1 MKPITLVLMLSLVF
15 LIGSV
20 QAQEFR
26 FPSKVRIEGSKS
38 YTYEALEAQ
47 DKRAESPRTV
57 VNVSD
62 EVYRE
67 RVLALSG
74 EIPTKFNALVK
85 SHVKARVTRR
95 RASTEKVISRSM
107 VYFPI
112 FEEILRKHNM
122 PTDLKYLSIVEST
135 LNPRA
140 VSPVGATGLWQ
151 FMKPT
156 GKQYGLRI
164 NGAIDERRDPHAATD
179 AAARYLADL
188 YDRYGDWNLAIAAYN
203 CGPGCVNGAVRRAG
217 KSDYWVA
224 AKYLPK
230 ETRNYVPA
238 FIGVSYAMNYYH
250 LHNIY
255 PEHPE
260 YELQI
265 IDRIRVF
272 DKISFERIS
281 EITGITVE
289 AIRFMNPSFN
299 QSYVPANSK
308 GYIVSLPLTVMAEFK
323 AAVRTAPVI
332 FGSPALLSYEEKQT
346 TSGTE
351 NTAKSPI
358 ATTIIKSETIYRV
371 KKGDNLAKIAQR
383 YNCTVKD
390 LREWNNIK
398 GSLLQIGQQLVVLEE
413 VKIQDAFAAAASTN
427 VISATKTVTKPV
439 TKSVSKPV
447 APTRTITRTQNATLH
462 KVKRGESLWGIAS
475 KNKMKVGDIL
485 KANNM
490 TANQKIYP
498 GMQLVIPG
506 H

>member
-1 MKPITLVLMLSLVF
+1 MKPITLVLTLSMIFSIV
-15 LIGSV
+15 SV

-38 YTYEALEAQ
+38 YTYEALEAKE
-47 DKRAESPRTV
+47 KRAESPRTV

-62 EVYRE
+62 EVYKE
-67 RVLALSG
+67 RVLSLSG

-95 RASTEKVISRSM
+95 RASTEKVITRSM

-164 NGAIDERRDPHAATD
+164 NGAVDERRDPHAATD

-265 IDRIRVF
+265 IDKVRVF
-272 DKISFERIS
+272 DKISFKRIS
-281 EITGITVE
+281 QITGITVE

-299 QSYVPANSK
+299 QSYVPSNSK

-332 FGSPALLSYEEKQT
+332 FGSPALLTYEEKKT
-346 TSGTE
+346 YSSSG
-351 NTAKSPI
+351 NTAKSPTPKASAI
-358 ATTIIKSETIYRV
+358 VKNETIYRV
-371 KKGDNLAKIAQR
+371 KRGDNLAKIAKR

-398 GSLLQIGQQLVVLEE
+398 GSLLQIGQQLIVLEE
-413 VKIQDAFAAAASTN
+413 VQAQDVYTTETPSIVSSKT
-427 VISATKTVTKPV
+427 VSATA
-439 TKSVSKPV
+439 TKS
-447 APTRTITRTQNATLH
+447 APSSITRTQNAKLH
-462 KVKRGESLWGIAS
+462 KVKRGESLWSIAA
-475 KNKMKVGDIL
+475 KNKVKVGEIL
-485 KANNM
+485 KINNM
-490 TANQKIYP
+490 TANQKIQP

-506 H
+506 N

>member
-1 MKPITLVLMLSLVF
+1 MKPITLVLMLSLIF
-15 LIGSV
+15 SIAV

-38 YTYEALEAQ
+38 YTYEALEAK

-62 EVYRE
+62 EVYKE
-67 RVLALSG
+67 RVLGLSG
-74 EIPTKFNALVK
+74 EIPTKFNELVK

-95 RASTEKVISRSM
+95 RASTEKVITRSM

-112 FEEILRKHNM
+112 FEETFRRHNM
-122 PTDLKYLSIVEST
+122 PTNLKYLSIVEST

-140 VSPVGATGLWQ
+140 VSPVGAAGLWQ

-188 YDRYGDWNLAIAAYN
+188 YDRYGDWNLSIAAYN
-203 CGPGCVNGAVRRAG
+203 CGPGRVNGAVRKAG

-255 PEHPE
+255 PDHPE

-265 IDRIRVF
+265 IDKIRVF
-272 DKISFERIS
+272 DKISFNRIS
-281 EITGITVE
+281 QITGITVE

-308 GYIVSLPLTVMAEFK
+308 GYIVSLPLTVMAEFR
-323 AAVRTAPVI
+323 AAVRTVPVV
-332 FGSPALLSYEEKQT
+332 FGSPALLSYEEKNT
-346 TSGTE
+346 YLSSE
-351 NTAKSPI
+351 NTAKSPDP
-358 ATTIIKSETIYRV
+358 AVMKSEIIYRV
-371 KKGDNLAKIAQR
+371 KRGDNLAKIARR
-383 YNCTVKD
+383 YDCSVKE

-398 GSLLQIGQQLVVLEE
+398 GSLLQIGQQLVVFE
-413 VKIQDAFAAAASTN
+413 VVKGQDVYSTSSTTTSTT
-427 VISATKTVTKPV
+427 VTTPVTKPTPAV
-439 TKSVSKPV
+439 TSSV
-447 APTRTITRTQNATLH
+447 TRTQNAKLH
-462 KVKRGESLWGIAS
+462 KVKRGETLWSIAS
-475 KNKMKVGDIL
+475 KNKIKISEVL

-490 TANQKIYP
+490 TNNQKIEP

-506 H
+506 N

>member
-1 MKPITLVLMLSLVF
+1 MKPITLVLMLTLIFV
-15 LIGSV
+15 IGSV

-47 DKRAESPRTV
+47 EKRAESTRTV
-57 VNVSD
+57 VDVSD
-62 EVYRE
+62 EVYKE
-67 RVLALSG
+67 RVLGLSG

-112 FEEILRKHNM
+112 FEEILKKHNM

-140 VSPVGATGLWQ
+140 VSPVGAAGLWQ

-203 CGPGCVNGAVRRAG
+203 CGPGCVNKAVKRAG
-217 KSDYWVA
+217 ESDYWVA
-224 AKYLPK
+224 AKFLPK

-265 IDRIRVF
+265 IDKVRVF
-272 DKISFERIS
+272 DKISFKRIS
-281 EITGITVE
+281 QITGITVE

-299 QSYVPANSK
+299 QSYVPANTK

-323 AAVRTAPVI
+323 AAVRTAPVV
-332 FGSPALLSYEEKQT
+332 FGSPALISYEEKLSN
-346 TSGTE
+346 SG
-351 NTAKSPI
+351 NTIKSPLPV
-358 ATTIIKSETIYRV
+358 IKNETIYTV
-371 KKGDNLAKIAQR
+371 KKGDNLAKIAKR
-383 YNCTVKD
+383 YNCKVKD

-398 GSLLQIGQQLVVLEE
+398 GSLLQIGQQLIVFEE
-413 VKIQDAFAAAASTN
+413 VKNEVAPSTTEKSADTKSTITPN
-427 VISATKTVTKPV
+427 VISN
-439 TKSVSKPV
+439 
-447 APTRTITRTQNATLH
+447 ITRTQNAKLY
-462 KVKRGESLWGIAS
+462 KVKSGESLFSIAS
-475 KNKMKVGDIL
+475 KNKVKINDIL

-490 TANQKIYP
+490 KANQKVQP

-506 H
+506 Y

>member
-1 MKPITLVLMLSLVF
+1 MKPITLVLMLSLIF
-15 LIGSV
+15 SIGSV

-38 YTYEALEAQ
+38 YTYEAIEAQ
-47 DKRAESPRTV
+47 EKRAESPRTV

-62 EVYRE
+62 EVYKE

-95 RASTEKVISRSM
+95 RASTEKVIGRSM

-112 FEEILRKHNM
+112 FEEILKKHNM

-203 CGPGCVNGAVRRAG
+203 CGPGCVNKAVKKAG

-224 AKYLPK
+224 AKFLPK

-265 IDRIRVF
+265 IDKVKVF
-272 DKISFERIS
+272 DKISFKRIS
-281 EITGITVE
+281 QITGLTVE
-289 AIRFMNPSFN
+289 AIRFMNPAFN

-332 FGSPALLSYEEKQT
+332 FGAPALLSYEEKQAI
-346 TSGTE
+346 TSTG
-351 NTAKSPI
+351 NTAKSPNF
-358 ATTIIKSETIYRV
+358 TIVTRETIYNV
-371 KKGDNLAKIAQR
+371 KKGDNLAKIAKR
-383 YNCTVKD
+383 YKCTVKD

-398 GSLLQIGQQLVVLEE
+398 GSLLQIGQQLIVFEKVENEDIDLKPVGE
-413 VKIQDAFAAAASTN
+413 VKTPTKKRVEPTTTTN
-427 VISATKTVTKPV
+427 
-439 TKSVSKPV
+439 
-447 APTRTITRTQNATLH
+447 ITRTQNAKLH
-462 KVKRGESLWGIAS
+462 KVKSGETLFSIAS
-475 KNKMKVGDIL
+475 KNKLKIGDIL
-485 KANNM
+485 NANNM
-490 TANQKIYP
+490 NVDQKIEP

-506 H
+506 Y